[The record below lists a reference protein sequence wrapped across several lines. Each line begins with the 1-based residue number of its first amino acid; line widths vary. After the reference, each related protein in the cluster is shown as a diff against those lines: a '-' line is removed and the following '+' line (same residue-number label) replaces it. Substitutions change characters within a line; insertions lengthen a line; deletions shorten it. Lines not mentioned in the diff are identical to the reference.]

1 MQPIQRTLQPHNRR
15 DWLAALML
23 RHPDRFMPRLSA
35 ALARWQKL
43 SRGVRRRFTRR
54 VAATAAGAALALTLI
69 AGPLTSTAHA
79 ASISVDN
86 GVVVAADDGQCSLRE
101 AIVNANSDS
110 QVFTSTGECE
120 AGSGDDIISLPVDG
134 DFLIEDG
141 PYASIYGTNHGL
153 PLVASV
159 ITIEGQGSTIHRDP
173 GNLDTFGILAV
184 EYGELTIHET
194 TISGGAAYIGGGV
207 LAIHSAL
214 AIRDSTVSGSFGVYG
229 GGISS
234 IQSATDIVNS
244 TLTDNEANLG
254 GGVFDLIG
262 TVDIVNST
270 ISGNSAQVG
279 GGVLLGF
286 YTSFY
291 TTSTIVNSTITGN
304 HADNVGGGVLIL
316 YSASVAFNRSIVSGN
331 TTGNPVG
338 IEVYNA
344 LNGQIYSSYT
354 VFGHAGVSNS
364 EAFFGFATS
373 GSDVNATSDGSND
386 PLSAILDTTLAD
398 NGGPT
403 LTHNLVAGSPAVDL
417 APDADCTVSPVDGV
431 DQRGAARPFDV
442 AGQGNDGSDTCDA
455 GAVEYNSPLPGNSA
469 IFMSTTTAGTTG
481 DGLAFGPEDIIQW
494 DGDAWST
501 WFDGSAAGLM
511 PFNAKHNLNAIWIP
525 DADAPDFV
533 FSFGQN
539 RRSVPGLADPVDGMD
554 LLWWD
559 GASFSW
565 WFDGSDVGLTQK
577 TQEKIDGLHVLDGSA
592 SPINGGNCLAY
603 LLISTQGPA
612 KVPNYSGGQLKFG
625 GEDVV
630 GFCATSL
637 GETTA
642 GLWHM
647 VLDGSAEGMPRNSTD
662 DFSLSEDGQTLYL
675 TTKGTFNV
683 DSATGG
689 HSMVYAYDLGSGT
702 FSGPLFVAADNG
714 LPKKVNGLDVA
725 GDLDE

>member
-398 NGGPT
+398 KWR
-403 LTHNLVAGSPAVDL
+403 
-417 APDADCTVSPVDGV
+417 PDADSITRMS
-431 DQRGAARPFDV
+431 AARRSIWPPTPTARSRRWTASTSAARRGRSTWPDRATTAAIPV
-442 AGQGNDGSDTCDA
+442 TS
-455 GAVEYNSPLPGNSA
+455 AVSANSPLPGNSA

-511 PFNAKHNLNAIWIP
+511 PLHKPRHTTMSDGP
-525 DADAPDFV
+525 
-533 FSFGQN
+533 SFGQN
-539 RRSVPGLADPVDGMD
+539 RRSVGRPWFDPRSCTDLLVVVLLVVRRLRRRSDAEDAGEDRRAARARRLRVADQRRQLPGLSADQHPGPGQSSQLQRRPAQVRRRGRGRLLRD
-554 LLWWD
+554 LAGRD
-559 GASFSW
+559 HGRAVAHGAGRQRRR
-565 WFDGSDVGLTQK
+565 D
-577 TQEKIDGLHVLDGSA
+577 
-592 SPINGGNCLAY
+592 
-603 LLISTQGPA
+603 
-612 KVPNYSGGQLKFG
+612 
-625 GEDVV
+625 
-630 GFCATSL
+630 
-637 GETTA
+637 
-642 GLWHM
+642 
-647 VLDGSAEGMPRNSTD
+647 
-662 DFSLSEDGQTLYL
+662 
-675 TTKGTFNV
+675 
-683 DSATGG
+683 
-689 HSMVYAYDLGSGT
+689 
-702 FSGPLFVAADNG
+702 AAQQHR
-714 LPKKVNGLDVA
+714 
-725 GDLDE
+725 